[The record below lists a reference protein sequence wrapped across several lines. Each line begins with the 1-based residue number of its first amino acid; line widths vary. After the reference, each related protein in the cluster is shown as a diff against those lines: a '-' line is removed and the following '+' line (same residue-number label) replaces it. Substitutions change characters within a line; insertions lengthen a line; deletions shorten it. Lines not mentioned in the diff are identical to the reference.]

1 MESPEKVRK
10 YLGNS
15 RRLPSLYWPRPCA
28 TCSPMHGP
36 GGSGPAPRGE
46 IRFAP
51 YLLDLDAGLLRSGE
65 TAISLRPKTW
75 AVLCYLAQRPGVLV
89 TKEEILDAVWAG
101 TAVTEATLTKSIGE
115 IRDALHDEVRHP
127 RFVET
132 VHRRGFRFVSASEG
146 VGRAVPH
153 SPGSAPP
160 PPVHIVGREKEL
172 TRLHQLLETAAG
184 GTRQTVFITGE
195 AGIGKTTL
203 VEAFLAA
210 VASRSGAG
218 ETIVAAGRCMRRSS
232 GEEPLMPVLEAVGR
246 LARGPHAARVV
257 QLLREHAPAWLIQLP
272 WLVERGELHDLRA
285 GLSGTTPERMLRV
298 FAQLVEE
305 LTNEVTLVLVLEDL
319 HWADGST
326 VDLVSILAQRPERAR
341 LLLLGSYRAAEAIAN
356 AGPFDGM
363 RRLLGLKHRCVELPL
378 DLLPL

>member
-51 YLLDLDAGLLRSGE
+51 YRLDLDAGLLRSGDR
-65 TAISLRPKTW
+65 AISLRPKTW
-75 AVLCYLAQRPGVLV
+75 AVLRYLAERPGVLV
-89 TKEEILDAVWAG
+89 TKEEILDAVWG
-101 TAVTEATLTKSIGE
+101 GITVTEATLTKSIGE

-132 VHRRGFRFVSASEG
+132 VHRRGFRFVSTSEAAG
-146 VGRAVPH
+146 EPRD
-153 SPGSAPP
+153 SGSAAHPP
-160 PPVHIVGREKEL
+160 AHLVGRETEL
-172 TRLHQLLETAAG
+172 IRLHQLLEVAAG

-246 LARGPHAARVV
+246 LARGPRAARVV

-272 WLVERGELHDLRA
+272 WLVELGELQGLA
-285 GLSGTTPERMLRV
+285 SGLSGPTTER
-298 FAQLVEE
+298 
-305 LTNEVTLVLVLEDL
+305 
-319 HWADGST
+319 
-326 VDLVSILAQRPERAR
+326 
-341 LLLLGSYRAAEAIAN
+341 Y
-356 AGPFDGM
+356 
-363 RRLLGLKHRCVELPL
+363 
-378 DLLPL
+378 